1 MEMQHIIDKIRNNYW
16 TIILALIFLS
26 VGIFFYF
33 WTNSI
38 EDFYLLSNYPFD
50 NLMQGLM
57 IIGFFLFLVSIW
69 LDNETR
75 KISIASIVAIILTII
90 AVISMTMSSNVI
102 NSLKYSNEPYIIGK
116 ALLVGKY
123 VRNRTG
129 KGAVHKFLLPNG
141 KIIEKPTGQ
150 HPLFYR
156 MSISNCFLIKYRQ
169 NEYVMEVHFI
179 ENLGYIDEQEC
190 LAK

>member
-26 VGIFFYF
+26 VWIFFYF

-69 LDNETR
+69 LDNERLDNKKTR

-90 AVISMTMSSNVI
+90 AVIRITMDSNVV
-102 NSLKYSNEPYIIGK
+102 NSLKYSNEPYITGN
-116 ALLVGKY
+116 ALIIDKY
-123 VRNRTG
+123 NW
-129 KGAVHKFLLPNG
+129 
-141 KIIEKPTGQ
+141 KIYS
-150 HPLFYR
+150 F
-156 MSISNCFLIKYRQ
+156 
-169 NEYVMEVHFI
+169 
-179 ENLGYIDEQEC
+179 
-190 LAK
+190 

>member
-1 MEMQHIIDKIRNNYW
+1 
-16 TIILALIFLS
+16 
-26 VGIFFYF
+26 
-33 WTNSI
+33 
-38 EDFYLLSNYPFD
+38 
-50 NLMQGLM
+50 M
-57 IIGFFLFLVSIW
+57 IIGIFLFIVSIW

-141 KIIEKPTGQ
+141 KIIERTNGNYEYYILNKPRGV
-150 HPLFYR
+150 
-156 MSISNCFLIKYRQ
+156 ISTSSDEKGRKTVVDLINTKTRKDN
-169 NEYVMEVHFI
+169 NE
-179 ENLGYIDEQEC
+179 
-190 LAK
+190 